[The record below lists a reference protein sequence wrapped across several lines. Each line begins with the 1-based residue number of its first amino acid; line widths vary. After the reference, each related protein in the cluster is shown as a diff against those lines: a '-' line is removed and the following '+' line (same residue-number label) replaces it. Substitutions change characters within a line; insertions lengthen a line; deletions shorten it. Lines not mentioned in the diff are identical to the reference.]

1 MILTGIVLSKKAQAD
16 VLIHI
21 NLQINSCDQNLNRCC
36 EIIELNSEIQGQ
48 LFTILNETSQEGKSV
63 HCLITNT
70 FHMCH
75 FFKLWLFL
83 YVFSQFLNVCI
94 FLGGHYA
101 GVETIKTRLLP
112 WLGTCFSCATSGRL
126 FETNLSLT
134 QVCRKFILRE

>member
-1 MILTGIVLSKKAQAD
+1 MILTGIVLSKKAQAN

-75 FFKLWLFL
+75 FFQTLP
-83 YVFSQFLNVCI
+83 VSVCV
-94 FLGGHYA
+94 L
-101 GVETIKTRLLP
+101 TI
-112 WLGTCFSCATSGRL
+112 S
-126 FETNLSLT
+126 
-134 QVCRKFILRE
+134 